1 MAATTQARLLVWSMP
16 CIVLIAAK
24 TKAMMNANKLNV
36 LRCRI
41 DACFQ
46 ICKVPRIETC
56 MCSQAYRNNAECMRN
71 GRQISRS

>member
-1 MAATTQARLLVWSMP
+1 MAATTQARLLVWPMP
-16 CIVLIAAK
+16 CIVLIAAE

-46 ICKVPRIETC
+46 IRKVPRIETC
-56 MCSQAYRNNAECMRN
+56 MCSQAYRNDAECMQN
-71 GRQISRS
+71 GKQIS